1 MAKMFK
7 QMGKGGLEAKM
18 MRGGLGAMGVEAAVW
33 ALNSGLTQMQKNG
46 QDSMTTLQDQLDEI
60 TAQTRTLVQPERLAI
75 GERAVE
81 ELFRAGSE
89 DRILPIGATA
99 PAFALPDF
107 SGRIV
112 RSTDL
117 LALGPLIVNFF
128 RGRWCPYCVTE
139 LEAWRDLYP
148 ALRERGALVV
158 GISPQ
163 TQRQSDFTAS
173 QHAIPFPLLTDAG
186 CAVAEQFG
194 LVWTAPDYLRAT
206 TAASSST
213 SPSSMATK
221 SWKLPLPATYV
232 LSPDGKVLYAEAHA
246 DFRVRPE
253 PEEAD
258 RALPHFPAESGGNRT
273 TAIGSRFVAVLQ
285 IENSQLI
292 PAAVRILQASPDPW
306 AASSAPAAS
315 MPPEPATGH
324 TPRRPPGPAQL
335 APAALP
341 SA

>member
-1 MAKMFK
+1 MAH
-7 QMGKGGLEAKM
+7 
-18 MRGGLGAMGVEAAVW
+18 
-33 ALNSGLTQMQKNG
+33 
-46 QDSMTTLQDQLDEI
+46 LQDQLDEI

-75 GERAVE
+75 GERAVD

-107 SGRIV
+107 SGRTV

-186 CAVAEQFG
+186 CAVAERYG
-194 LVWTAPDYLRAT
+194 LVWTAPDYLRRYYRGILLNI
-206 TAASSST
+206 
-213 SPSSMATK
+213 PFVNGDE
-221 SWKLPLPATYV
+221 SWRLPLPATYV

-253 PEEAD
+253 PED
-258 RALPHFPAESGGNRT
+258 VLRALPAFARSE
-273 TAIGSRFVAVLQ
+273 
-285 IENSQLI
+285 
-292 PAAVRILQASPDPW
+292 
-306 AASSAPAAS
+306 
-315 MPPEPATGH
+315 
-324 TPRRPPGPAQL
+324 
-335 APAALP
+335 
-341 SA
+341 